1 MIDKKHNRTR
11 LFFRERMNMKRRTLV
26 NMLPLLG
33 LACTPLGRAQS
44 LATARPSVN
53 RSVQSSDGTRIAY
66 AVTGNGP
73 SLVLLH
79 GLMGTRQS
87 WYTSGYVDAL
97 ANDYRLVLV
106 DMRGHGESEGPAD
119 PQAYAYASLAA
130 DIAAVV
136 EQECEEPPSLWGYS
150 AGGGLAMACV
160 AHYPDLYSRVVI
172 GGSYRA
178 AIGFPEGA
186 TDGMVANARR
196 IAGMAALPAADVP
209 ANMRNQN
216 IAAVAAFLEKGSYFD
231 PQVQAKLKQ
240 FARPALLY
248 LGAEDAAQMHAQEQ
262 AVGGT
267 ITDFFADLTYV
278 ELPGALSHGE
288 AFDKSDVV
296 LPYTLPFL
304 ATN

>member
-1 MIDKKHNRTR
+1 
-11 LFFRERMNMKRRTLV
+11 MNMKRRSLV
-26 NMLPLLG
+26 NLLPLLG
-33 LACTPLGRAQS
+33 LVCTPLGRAQQS
-44 LATARPSVN
+44 LSPANASAN
-53 RSVQSSDGTRIAY
+53 RSALSSDGTRIAY
-66 AVTGNGP
+66 AVTGSGP
-73 SLVLLH
+73 TVVLLH

-119 PQAYAYASLAA
+119 PDAYGYVSLAA

-136 EQECEEPPSLWGYS
+136 EQECEEPPALWGYS

-160 AHYPDLYSRVVI
+160 AHYPDLFSKVVV

-178 AIGFPEGA
+178 AVGFPEGA

-196 IAGMAALPAADVP
+196 IAAMAELPAADVP

-231 PQVQAKLKQ
+231 PEVQAKLKQ

-262 AVGGT
+262 AVGGV
-267 ITDFFADLTYV
+267 ITDFFADLRYV

-288 AFDKSDVV
+288 AFDHSEVV
-296 LPYTLPFL
+296 LRYALPFL
-304 ATN
+304 AVN